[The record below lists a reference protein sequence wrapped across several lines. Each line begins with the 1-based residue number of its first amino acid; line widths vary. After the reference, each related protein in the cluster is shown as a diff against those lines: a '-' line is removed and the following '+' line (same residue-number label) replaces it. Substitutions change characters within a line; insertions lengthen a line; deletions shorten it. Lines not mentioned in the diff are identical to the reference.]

1 MFQGKWFHNVA
12 GVTGNAQSPHVLY
25 FVLGIF
31 NFKDAFDL
39 REYLSC
45 AGIVNILIM

>member
-1 MFQGKWFHNVA
+1 MLQGKRFHNEA
-12 GVTGNAQSPHVLY
+12 TATGNALSPYVLY

-39 REYLSC
+39 REYP
-45 AGIVNILIM
+45 I